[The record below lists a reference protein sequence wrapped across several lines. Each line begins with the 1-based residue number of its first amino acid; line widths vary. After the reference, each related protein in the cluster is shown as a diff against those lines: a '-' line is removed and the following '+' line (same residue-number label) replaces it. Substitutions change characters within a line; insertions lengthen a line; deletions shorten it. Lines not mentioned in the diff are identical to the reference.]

1 MNKVI
6 KIEILTIQYKA
17 KKAIEKERG
26 CKYIRINPDEQ
37 IFNIFETI
45 NTKIHWKSTKKLLI
59 NNLSKR
65 FLELK
70 FKSNHSI
77 KLKRE
82 KILPSL

>member
-6 KIEILTIQYKA
+6 KIEILTIKYKA

-45 NTKIHWKSTKKLLI
+45 NTKIH
-59 NNLSKR
+59 
-65 FLELK
+65 
-70 FKSNHSI
+70 
-77 KLKRE
+77 
-82 KILPSL
+82 